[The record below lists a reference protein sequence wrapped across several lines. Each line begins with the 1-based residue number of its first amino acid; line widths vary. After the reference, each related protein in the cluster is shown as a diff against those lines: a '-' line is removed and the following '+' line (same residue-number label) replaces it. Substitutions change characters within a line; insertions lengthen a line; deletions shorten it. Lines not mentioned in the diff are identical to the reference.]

1 MRNLTLSHL
10 GHRSWALAAVIAIA
24 ACGGPSNQQI
34 ASAKQARY
42 QGDKSLLFR
51 TAKAAV
57 EEKTKVAKED
67 EATLGFQ
74 TAGRWYTTDGILA
87 PGSDEDFK
95 NIPDKSIRLTL
106 VVRLLPDADKWIVQV
121 EPSMLR
127 RIAGSPQPEKVEAN
141 DPSVPGFVQGQVDT
155 LQFDIWNALKQY
167 EVKSPGGIAPAP
179 APAGPG
185 DSGSAAPAAG
195 SATAPAAGSAAPAT
209 P

>member
-1 MRNLTLSHL
+1 MRNLTLT
-10 GHRSWALAAVIAIA
+10 LAAVIALV
-24 ACGGPSNQQI
+24 ACGGPSNQEI

-51 TAKAAV
+51 TAKAAA
-57 EEKTKVAKED
+57 EEKGKIAKED
-67 EATLGFQ
+67 EAALGFQ
-74 TAGRWYTTDGILA
+74 TVGRWYTTEGILA

-141 DPSVPGFVQGQVDT
+141 DPSVPGFVQGQVDSM
-155 LQFDIWNALKQY
+155 QFTIWNALKQY
-167 EVKSPGGIAPAP
+167 EVKSPGGLAPAP
-179 APAGPG
+179 APA
-185 DSGSAAPAAG
+185 AG
-195 SATAPAAGSAAPAT
+195 SDAGSAAPAPTETGSAAAPAPAT

>member
-1 MRNLTLSHL
+1 MRNLTLSI
-10 GHRSWALAAVIAIA
+10 AAIAVLA
-24 ACGGPSNQQI
+24 ACGGPSNQEI

-42 QGDKSLLFR
+42 QGDKSVLFR
-51 TAKAAV
+51 TAKAAA
-57 EEKTKVAKED
+57 EEKAKIAKED

-74 TAGRWYTTDGILA
+74 TAARWYTTEGILA

-121 EPSMLR
+121 EPSMMR
-127 RIAGSPQPEKVEAN
+127 RIAGSPQPEKVEPN

-155 LQFDIWNALKQY
+155 MQFQIWNALKQY
-167 EVKSPGGIAPAP
+167 EVKAPGGIAPAP
-179 APAGPG
+179 APA
-185 DSGSAAPAAG
+185 AG
-195 SATAPAAGSAAPAT
+195 SDAGSAAPPAPEAGSAAAPAAPAT

>member
-1 MRNLTLSHL
+1 MRTLTLT
-10 GHRSWALAAVIAIA
+10 LAAVVALA
-24 ACGGPSNQQI
+24 ACGGPSNKEI

-57 EEKTKVAKED
+57 EENSKIAKAD

-74 TAGRWYTTDGILA
+74 TTGRWYTTEGILA
-87 PGSDEDFK
+87 PGGDEDFK

-106 VVRLLPDADKWIVQV
+106 VVRFLPDADKWIVQV

-127 RIAGSPQPEKVEAN
+127 RIAGSPQPERLEPT

-155 LQFDIWNALKQY
+155 MQFTIWNALKQY
-167 EVKSPGGIAPAP
+167 EVKAPGGIAPAP
-179 APAGPG
+179 APAAGS
-185 DSGSAAPAAG
+185 DMGSAA
-195 SATAPAAGSAAPAT
+195 APADTGSAGSAAAPAPAT